1 VKETPAEAAA
11 ILAKGSEALDAAF
24 SKLSADAAE
33 ARGTIGGGT
42 WSARDLAGHLATW
55 EELALRTIEEVRAG
69 RPPSIRTIVT
79 DEASLDLFNAAEVE
93 RKASTG
99 WDEALTNFRATNARL
114 VATVRAIPDDEWR
127 RVAPSALPVSGPL
140 RGASGSGRART
151 LGEEV
156 GSSTG
161 MPEYP
166 FRHAWAHLGDLQ
178 AFVQAVEA
186 GPER

>member
-11 ILAKGSEALDAAF
+11 ILARGSEALDAAF

-69 RPPSIRTIVT
+69 RPPSIRTTVT
-79 DEASLDLFNAAEVE
+79 DEASLDRFNATEVE

-99 WDEALTNFRATNARL
+99 WEETLTNFRATNARL
-114 VATVRAIPDDEWR
+114 VATVRAIPDDEWG
-127 RVAPSALPVSGPL
+127 RVAPSA
-140 RGASGSGRART
+140 GASGGGRART

-161 MPEYP
+161 MPRNP

-186 GPER
+186 GPQA

>member
-1 VKETPAEAAA
+1 MKETPAEAAA

-33 ARGTIGGGT
+33 ARATIGGGT

-55 EELALRTIEEVRAG
+55 EEVALRTIEEIRAG
-69 RPPSIRTIVT
+69 RPPSIRTTIT

-93 RKASTG
+93 RKASLG
-99 WDEALTNFRATNARL
+99 WREALTNFRATNARL
-114 VATVRAIPDDEWR
+114 VATVRAIPDEEWG
-127 RVAPSALPVSGPL
+127 RVAPAAGG
-140 RGASGSGRART
+140 RRART

-166 FRHAWAHLGDLQ
+166 FRHAWAHLPDLE

-186 GPER
+186 GAQA

>member
-33 ARGTIGGGT
+33 ARATIGGGT

-55 EELALRTIEEVRAG
+55 EEVALRTIEEIRAG
-69 RPPSIRTIVT
+69 RPPSIRTTIT

-93 RKASTG
+93 RKASLG
-99 WDEALTNFRATNARL
+99 WQEALTNFRATNARL
-114 VATVRAIPDDEWR
+114 VATVRAIPDEEWG
-127 RVAPSALPVSGPL
+127 RVAPAAGG
-140 RGASGSGRART
+140 RRART

-166 FRHAWAHLGDLQ
+166 FRHAWAHLRDLE
-178 AFVQAVEA
+178 AFVQAVTA
-186 GPER
+186 GSQT

>member
-1 VKETPAEAAA
+1 MKETPAEAAA
-11 ILAKGSEALDAAF
+11 ILARGSEALDAAF

-55 EELALRTIEEVRAG
+55 EELTLRTIEEVRAG
-69 RPPSIRTIVT
+69 RPPSIRTTVP

-99 WDEALTNFRATNARL
+99 WEEALTNFRATNARL
-114 VATVRAIPDDEWR
+114 VAMVRAISDDEWG
-127 RVAPSALPVSGPL
+127 RVAPSTGNGP
-140 RGASGSGRART
+140 ART

-161 MPEYP
+161 MPENP
-166 FRHAWAHLGDLQ
+166 FRHAWAHLGDLE
-178 AFVQAVEA
+178 AFVQAVTA
-186 GPER
+186 GPQA

>member
-11 ILAKGSEALDAAF
+11 TLAKGSEALDAAF

-55 EELALRTIEEVRAG
+55 EEVALRTIEEIRAG
-69 RPPSIRTIVT
+69 RPPSIRTTIT

-93 RKASTG
+93 RKSSIG
-99 WDEALTNFRATNARL
+99 WQETLTNFRATNARL
-114 VATVRAIPDDEWR
+114 VATVRAIPDDEWKQ
-127 RVAPSALPVSGPL
+127 VAPEGSPSTRPL
-140 RGASGSGRART
+140 EGGLGGRRART

-178 AFVQAVEA
+178 AFVQAVTVR
-186 GPER
+186 PQT

>member
-1 VKETPAEAAA
+1 MKETPAQAAD

-24 SKLSADAAE
+24 SKLSEAAAE

-55 EELALRTIEEVRAG
+55 EEVALRTIEEIRAG
-69 RPPSIRTIVT
+69 RPPSIRTTVT

-93 RKASTG
+93 RKASIG
-99 WDEALTNFRATNARL
+99 WQETLTNFRATNARL
-114 VATVRAIPDDEWR
+114 VATVRAILDDEWR
-127 RVAPSALPVSGPL
+127 QVAPEAGG
-140 RGASGSGRART
+140 RRART

-166 FRHAWAHLGDLQ
+166 FRHAWGHLRDLE
-178 AFVQAVEA
+178 AFVQAAIKE
-186 GPER
+186 PES

>member
-1 VKETPAEAAA
+1 MNQTPAEAAA

-24 SKLSADAAE
+24 SQLSADAAE

-55 EELALRTIEEVRAG
+55 EEVALRTIEEIRAG
-69 RPPSIRTIVT
+69 RPPSIRTTVT
-79 DEASLDLFNAAEVE
+79 DEASLDLFNAAAVE

-99 WDEALTNFRATNARL
+99 WEETLTIFRATNARL
-114 VATVRAIPDDEWR
+114 VTTVRAIPDNEWG
-127 RVAPSALPVSGPL
+127 RVAPGGSPSTRPL
-140 RGASGSGRART
+140 EGGLGDNRART
-151 LGEEV
+151 LGEHV

-178 AFVQAVEA
+178 AFVRAVTA
-186 GPER
+186 GPQA

>member
-1 VKETPAEAAA
+1 MKETPAEAAA

-24 SKLSADAAE
+24 SKLSVDAAE

-55 EELALRTIEEVRAG
+55 EEVALRTIEEVRAG
-69 RPPSIRTIVT
+69 RPPSIRTTVT
-79 DEASLDLFNAAEVE
+79 DETSLDLFNAAEVE
-93 RKASTG
+93 RKASIG
-99 WDEALTNFRATNARL
+99 WQEALSSFRATNARL

-127 RVAPSALPVSGPL
+127 QVAPSVGG
-140 RGASGSGRART
+140 RRART

-161 MPEYP
+161 MSEYP

-178 AFVQAVEA
+178 AFVQAATVDPDA
-186 GPER
+186 

>member
-1 VKETPAEAAA
+1 MNQTPAEAAA

-69 RPPSIRTIVT
+69 RPPSIRTTIT

-93 RKASTG
+93 RKASAG
-99 WDEALTNFRATNARL
+99 WEEALTNFRATNARL
-114 VATVRAIPDDEWR
+114 VATVRAIPDDEWE

-140 RGASGSGRART
+140 RGAWGGQPRT

-161 MPEYP
+161 MPENP
-166 FRHAWAHLGDLQ
+166 FRHAWAHLQDLQ
-178 AFVQAVEA
+178 AFVQAVTVGRE
-186 GPER
+186 P

>member
-1 VKETPAEAAA
+1 MKETPAEAAA
-11 ILAKGSEALDAAF
+11 ILAKGSEALDALF

-33 ARGTIGGGT
+33 ARGTIGGGA
-42 WSARDLAGHLATW
+42 WSACDLAGHLATW
-55 EELALRTIEEVRAG
+55 EEVALRTIEEIRAG
-69 RPPSIRTIVT
+69 RPPSIRTTVT

-99 WDEALTNFRATNARL
+99 WQETLTNFRATNARL
-114 VATVRAIPDDEWR
+114 VATVRAIPDDEWG
-127 RVAPSALPVSGPL
+127 PVTPAAGG
-140 RGASGSGRART
+140 RRART

-166 FRHAWAHLGDLQ
+166 FRHAWAHLGDLE
-178 AFVQAVEA
+178 AFVQAVTA
-186 GPER
+186 GPRA

>member
-1 VKETPAEAAA
+1 AA

-24 SKLSADAAE
+24 SKLSVDAAE

-55 EELALRTIEEVRAG
+55 EEVALRTIEEVRAG
-69 RPPSIRTIVT
+69 RPPSIRTTVT
-79 DEASLDLFNAAEVE
+79 DETSLDLFNAAEVE

-99 WDEALTNFRATNARL
+99 WGETLTNFRATNARL
-114 VATVRAIPDDEWR
+114 VATVRAIPDDEWNQ
-127 RVAPSALPVSGPL
+127 VAPGGE
-140 RGASGSGRART
+140 RGRART
-151 LGEEV
+151 LGEHV

-166 FRHAWAHLGDLQ
+166 FGPVVAHLSDG
-178 AFVQAVEA
+178 A
-186 GPER
+186 GMTPPAA